1 MRKKS
6 NYKKNTL
13 GTERNVDKDVSPPVA
28 GATPLYNKP
37 YSFSRAVVESENSFI
52 YRMVTR

>member
-1 MRKKS
+1 M
-6 NYKKNTL
+6 
-13 GTERNVDKDVSPPVA
+13 ERNVDKDVSPPVA